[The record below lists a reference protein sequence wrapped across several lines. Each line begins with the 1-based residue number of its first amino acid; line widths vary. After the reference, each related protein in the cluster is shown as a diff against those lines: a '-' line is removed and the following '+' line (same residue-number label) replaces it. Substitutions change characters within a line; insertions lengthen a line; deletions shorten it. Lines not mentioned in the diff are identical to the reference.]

1 MTHTIEISG
10 STVTKRFTS
19 WSRDEP
25 TREWTALTL
34 LSKAVP
40 DLVPTP
46 LTRSTTVI
54 TMTRTPGEPLD
65 GSLTSTQLTAVS
77 NALGTLWTVPPE
89 GLAQTD
95 LAAVLSRTHTGLA
108 VLRETDG
115 VIAEAATAWLDNP
128 PRDLTDVPDPVVAHG
143 DPNLSNYLW
152 DGSRVRVID
161 FEDAGLGDRTVELA
175 NLVEHLSW
183 RATDPT
189 TLVRRF
195 APEPERYQAAR
206 QLWAGFWLMLIGPG
220 GPSAHRNP
228 PGTAEAQ
235 ARRVV
240 RLVAG

>member
-1 MTHTIEISG
+1 MTHAIEISG
-10 STVTKRFTS
+10 STVTKRFIS

-34 LSKAVP
+34 LSKAAP
-40 DLVPTP
+40 DLAPTP

-65 GSLTSTQLTAVS
+65 GSLTPAQLTAVGD
-77 NALGTLWTVPPE
+77 ALQTLWSVPPE
-89 GLAQTD
+89 GLAPTD
-95 LAAVLSRTHTGLA
+95 LAALLSRTHTGLGA
-108 VLRETDG
+108 LRETDG
-115 VIAEAATAWLDNP
+115 VIAEAATAWLDDP
-128 PRDLTDVPDPVVAHG
+128 PCDLTDVLDPVVAHG

-152 DGSRVRVID
+152 DGRRVRVVD

-183 RATDPT
+183 RATDPA

-195 APEPERYQAAR
+195 VPEPERYQAAR
-206 QLWAGFWLMLIGPG
+206 LLWAGFWLMLIGSG

-235 ARRVV
+235 ARRVL
-240 RLVAG
+240 RLAAG

>member
-25 TREWTALTL
+25 DREWTALTL

-46 LTRSTTVI
+46 LTRHATVI

-65 GSLTSTQLTAVS
+65 GSLT
-77 NALGTLWTVPPE
+77 
-89 GLAQTD
+89 
-95 LAAVLSRTHTGLA
+95 HTGLSL
-108 VLRETDG
+108 LRTADG

-128 PRDLTDVPDPVVAHG
+128 PRDLTDVLDPVVAHG

-161 FEDAGLGDRTVELA
+161 FEDAGLGDRAVELA

-206 QLWAGFWLMLIGPG
+206 QLWAGFWLTLIGPG

-235 ARRVV
+235 ARRVL